1 MIGFP
6 SKVNPSVGPNF
17 LSVVFVTS
25 SRVPWTVNTG
35 VVYGRFCF
43 CSVPFV
49 PFVLFVLFVPF
60 VLFVL
65 FMLFMLFILLSFSD
79 GLSVTPLG
87 NILTVATLEKGGLA
101 RNSLSSSRSC
111 TVSLV
116 GV

>member
-1 MIGFP
+1 
-6 SKVNPSVGPNF
+6 
-17 LSVVFVTS
+17 
-25 SRVPWTVNTG
+25 VPWTVNTG

-49 PFVLFVLFVPF
+49 PFVPFVLFVLFMLF

>member
-1 MIGFP
+1 VIGFP

-17 LSVVFVTS
+17 LSVVFVSS

-49 PFVLFVLFVPF
+49 PFVPF